1 MKLVLAL
8 AVLVCH
14 AVAMD
19 DSLRQQ
25 AQRALQVALNF
36 AERSLEHLIPL
47 PGQSLQVPP
56 PAPMVTVPAPSAPV
70 GTGMVHGHPMTCP
83 VGIIA
88 CPQKL
93 PSNQWICPG
102 CERRT
107 RQWDVFFSPTLK
119 GWGRYV
125 RCSKKLSN
133 GEWCDQELVTLGG
146 IKGYWIPTEQQIDG
160 HQFLLISKW
169 DTGLAKLVLGG
180 KGLARHKKSETRTIN
195 VQWFDEMR
203 ARRHLAV
210 LFAYTCHCIF
220 CHDSHAC
227 FL

>member
-70 GTGMVHGHPMTCP
+70 GAGMVHGHPMTCP
-83 VGIIA
+83 VPRSGRPMSGNRGPPSGIGSMDGPIPSTRPVVLSSSTT
-88 CPQKL
+88 PQPPMRMTP
-93 PSNQWICPG
+93 PSRPRHSGASGGGFQGHRVLESLHALRSCHPINGFAQG
-102 CERRT
+102 A
-107 RQWDVFFSPTLK
+107 K
-119 GWGRYV
+119 GV
-125 RCSKKLSN
+125 RASGMSSSAPL
-133 GEWCDQELVTLGG
+133 
-146 IKGYWIPTEQQIDG
+146 
-160 HQFLLISKW
+160 
-169 DTGLAKLVLGG
+169 
-180 KGLARHKKSETRTIN
+180 
-195 VQWFDEMR
+195 
-203 ARRHLAV
+203 
-210 LFAYTCHCIF
+210 
-220 CHDSHAC
+220 
-227 FL
+227 